1 MTTPLNRFTFTHMA
15 QCSLLPETIAVEEP
29 KRIAVVSRNK
39 DAWLALKREPQCM
52 QEQSL
57 SIFNCAGN
65 PGTKGTRLCKKVSCQ
80 LAVTVAYNTCALRIV
95 GPVGGEKSCSFGS
108 KVRHIEDSYFGE
120 IFLGEES
127 DV

>member
-1 MTTPLNRFTFTHMA
+1 MA
-15 QCSLLPETIAVEEP
+15 QCSLLNEAIAVEEP

-39 DAWLALKREPQCM
+39 DAWLALKWERQRM
-52 QEQSL
+52 QEQRL
-57 SIFNCAGN
+57 SIFNGAGN
-65 PGTKGTRLCKKVSCQ
+65 PGTKGTGLCKKVSCQ

-108 KVRHIEDSYFGE
+108 KVRRIEEHYLGE
-120 IFLGEES
+120 IFLGEER